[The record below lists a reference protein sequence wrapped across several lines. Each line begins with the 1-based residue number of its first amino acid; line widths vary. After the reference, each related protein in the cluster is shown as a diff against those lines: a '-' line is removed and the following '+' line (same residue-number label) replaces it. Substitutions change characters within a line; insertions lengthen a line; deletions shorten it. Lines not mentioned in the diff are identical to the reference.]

1 MKKKKLLSWVMT
13 VVMLLSVTLGT
24 QTAFAFQPTI
34 STSSTLYAGEDGFDK
49 VMLTLENDTF
59 LSTIT
64 KEDIS
69 VSIGGIGGSF
79 DFTLDDET
87 HITIEKI
94 KKDVELLEAGDEVE
108 IFIKDSGVGS
118 NTISNVLSL
127 AVQPTRNVKLETEN
141 PKMGKVGETYSY
153 TFTAEGIV
161 NIATFKLLEG
171 EVPDGLTLGESG
183 NLTGTPSRAGSY
195 TFTVKA
201 TDADIITKS
210 DTHEY
215 TMIIESEGEAPII
228 STDSALYEGEED
240 EAPII
245 STDSVLCE
253 GEDEN
258 NYMSVFINVENNI
271 FKNQLLIHF
280 SAEDK
285 EGNNINNGFS
295 LGNSL
300 KKQVKLNIYSVDGNR
315 LKEGDKISIYFE
327 SGAFENTTN
336 KSNTILLT
344 VQPTRTLAL
353 DKSPMAPAI
362 EGKYYI
368 HQFEAVGG
376 TRKKSFKVSR
386 GELPRGLKLSNSGE
400 LRGIVGEKAGQF
412 TFTVMVTDDATP
424 ATTDSYEYTLI
435 VKDEETGGDYLHI
448 DGRITKY
455 VGREKDIA
463 IPSEIDGKPITVI
476 GKNAFEDFDIES
488 IIVPD
493 GIETIEKQ
501 AFVKCPQLKS
511 VVIGKS
517 VKNIGQDIIRCSGN
531 NFVRVIFTGKPPMM
545 ENDAF
550 LNCDLNENFKIYYP
564 SNETGYGPNWQGYT
578 CIAYDATA
586 TYNVIYDG
594 NGNSGGVL
602 HKDNREYYTGDSFTV
617 PLCDITKLENRFNG
631 WNTKADG
638 TGDNYDSGDIVTVAA
653 ENITLYAMWD
663 KIYTITKDPTLKN
676 GSISI
681 YVNGKE
687 ASQAAKND
695 KVKIVV
701 RPNQGYRYEPMTL
714 CYYIKETEIINSIDE
729 SMIMPLEPTEK
740 EYEFIM
746 TDNNITVDANFEPDT
761 TKYSK
766 GVILDYY
773 FIKRYYGSGGN
784 IFISSSID
792 GTKVLVLYG
801 RVFYN
806 QHNLTGVS
814 LSQGITQMGGPV
826 FYGCHSLRAVELP
839 ESLEVIE
846 QFVFKNCGSLE
857 SIRIP
862 NKVYRLG
869 VEVFSQCPMLR
880 QVCFEGDA
888 PEEVFQ
894 NTFKGANPDLVIY
907 CREDAKGFNV
917 APWTDFTIKSYK
929 HLVKYKDN
937 GAESGIVPRE
947 HILIDDGLIQ
957 IKENSGGLVKS
968 GYRFDGW
975 NTKADGS
982 GTNYAVGESVKVSE
996 DKVLYANWRP
1006 KRKSSDSSSG
1016 TKIQP
1021 TTPTKAT
1028 GSSNVEAKADQ
1039 NGKVIVTE
1047 KQILDAMAQAE
1058 KNSEGVVTI
1067 TVNTTKDIKSI
1078 ETKIPD
1084 TAIAAL
1090 AEKMSKG
1097 IGVVTPIA
1105 ELNFDQRALKSIKNG
1120 AIGDLKILV
1129 ERVESNTLS
1138 QEGRQLIVNRP
1149 IYRFSVTRGDKVI
1162 SQFDGTVTVSI
1173 PYIPS
1178 EDEDVNTLVIYS
1190 INEDGKLE
1198 MVKDCVYDAK
1208 TDRIIFKTNHFSQYA
1223 VGNNK
1228 VVFHDV
1234 TGWYKDSVAYLASRN
1249 IIKGKNQG
1257 YFMPNDNITR
1267 AEFVQILANM
1277 SGNDVSKYGHS
1288 AFGDVGDKDWFF
1300 QAVAWA
1306 KDNGVVSGSGG
1317 NFNPNAYIT
1326 REEMAVIIER
1336 YVTKVANRRLEVI
1349 DNSNKFADEEEI
1361 ADYAK
1366 TAVET
1371 MKNSGMIAG
1380 KENHTFAPKEN
1391 ATRAEGAK
1399 MLSTVMQRFIK
1410 D

>member
-49 VMLTLENDTF
+49 VVLTLENDTF

-87 HITIEKI
+87 NLTIEKI
-94 KKDVELLEAGDEVE
+94 NKEGELLAAGDVVE

-127 AVQPTRNVKLETEN
+127 TVQPAVDVKLDTEN
-141 PKMGKVGETYSY
+141 PKIGKVGKEYSY
-153 TFTAEGIV
+153 TFTVEGIV
-161 NIATFKLLEG
+161 NIATYKLVEG
-171 EVPDGLTLGESG
+171 EVPDGLTLDGSG
-183 NLTGTPSRAGSY
+183 NLTGTPSRAGSF

-210 DTHEY
+210 DSHKY

-228 STDSALYEGEED
+228 STDSVLYGGDVGNE
-240 EAPII
+240 I
-245 STDSVLCE
+245 V
-253 GEDEN
+253 
-258 NYMSVFINVENNI
+258 VNVKNAI
-271 FKNQLLIHF
+271 FKNDVVVGLSI
-280 SAEDK
+280 DY
-285 EGNNINNGFS
+285 GNDFVVS
-295 LGNSL
+295 T
-300 KKQVKLNIYSVDGNR
+300 
-315 LKEGDKISIYFE
+315 EFPTEKISDTQVTVKFASRSINLKADEKVIIYFKRD
-327 SGAFENTTN
+327 AFENAVQD
-336 KSNTILLT
+336 SNIIELS
-344 VQPTRTLAL
+344 VNPARPVAL
-353 DKSPMAPAI
+353 DKSPIPFGV
-362 EGKYYI
+362 ENTRYYYKF
-368 HQFEAVGG
+368 QAVGG
-376 TRKKSFKVSR
+376 TGEKKFTVSDGYYPSTLKLTDR
-386 GELPRGLKLSNSGE
+386 GELIGWTLYP
-400 LRGIVGEKAGQF
+400 GQI
-412 TFTVMVTDDATP
+412 TFTVTVTDEAMP
-424 ATTDSYEYTLI
+424 ATTDSHEYTLT
-435 VKDEETGGDYLHI
+435 VKDEQI
-448 DGRITKY
+448 DGNFSYYNDKILQYIGDEASVIIPTK
-455 VGREKDIA
+455 
-463 IPSEIDGKPITVI
+463 IDGTNITVI
-476 GKNAFEDFDIES
+476 GMNCFFDKTMNSVIL
-488 IIVPD
+488 PN
-493 GIETIEKQ
+493 GIETIESQ
-501 AFVKCPQLKS
+501 AFFECGQLKS
-511 VVIGKS
+511 IVIPES
-517 VKNIGQDIIRCSGN
+517 VKKISWSAFGCGYDTSNLTKA
-531 NFVRVIFTGKPPMM
+531 IFMGKPPMM
-545 ENDAF
+545 EYNAF
-550 LNCDLNENFKIYYP
+550 WNCDKNENFKIYYP

-594 NGNSGGVL
+594 NGNDGGVL
-602 HKDNREYYTGDSFTV
+602 PANNATYHTGDFFTV
-617 PLCDITKLENRFNG
+617 PSDIPTKIGHNFVG

-638 TGDNYDSGDIVTVAA
+638 TGESYKPGDIVTVAA
-653 ENITLYAMWD
+653 ENITLYAIWD
-663 KIYTITKDPTLKN
+663 KKEYTITKNPTMEN

-714 CYYIKETEIINSIDE
+714 LYYIKETNIHFTIDDFLNM
-729 SMIMPLEPTEK
+729 SLEPTET

-746 TDNNITVDANFEPDT
+746 TDNNITVDANFEPET

-766 GVILDYY
+766 FVLSDDYC

-792 GTKVLVLYG
+792 GKKVLSLVG

-814 LSQGITQMGGPV
+814 LPEGITQMAGPV

-839 ESLEVIE
+839 ENMERIN

-880 QVCFEGDA
+880 WVCFEGDA

-894 NTFKGANPDLVIY
+894 NTFKGANPNLVIY
-907 CREDAKGFNV
+907 HKEGAKGFDV
-917 APWTDFTIKSYK
+917 APWTDFATKSYK

-947 HILIDDGLIQ
+947 HILIDDGITQ

-968 GYRFDGW
+968 GYKFDGW
-975 NTKADGS
+975 NTKSDGS
-982 GTNYAVGESVKVSE
+982 GTNYAVGESVKVTE
-996 DKVLYANWRP
+996 DMVLYAKWTP

-1021 TTPTKAT
+1021 TTTTKAT
-1028 GSSNVEAKADQ
+1028 GSSNVEATADQ
-1039 NGKVIVTE
+1039 NGKAIVTE
-1047 KQILDAMAQAE
+1047 IQILDAIAQVE
-1058 KNSEGVVTI
+1058 KNSENTVTI
-1067 TVNTTKDIKSI
+1067 KIDAPKDTKSVEI
-1078 ETKIPD
+1078 KIPD

-1097 IGVVTPIA
+1097 IGVVTPVA
-1105 ELNFDQRALKSIKNG
+1105 ELNFDQEALKTIKNR

-1138 QEGRQLIVNRP
+1138 QEGRQLIGNRP

-1178 EDEDVNTLVIYS
+1178 EDEDVNALVIYS
-1190 INEDGKLE
+1190 INEDGNLA
-1198 MVKDCVYDAK
+1198 MVKDCGYDAK
-1208 TDRIIFKTNHFSQYA
+1208 TGRMIFKTNHLFQYA

-1234 TGWYKDSVAYLASRN
+1234 TGWYKDSVMYLASRN
-1249 IIKGKNQG
+1249 IIKGKKQG

-1277 SGNDVSKYGHS
+1277 SGADVSKYGHS

-1300 QAVAWA
+1300 QAVTWA
-1306 KDNGVVSGSGG
+1306 SDNGVVSGSGG

-1336 YVTKVANRRLEVI
+1336 YVTKVANKHLEVI